1 MNISKNLI
9 PFELKKP
16 MITDLKKIE
25 KKLKK
30 LGYTPR
36 NHTNSHTVFIKK
48 GSNNVVIPK
57 QKKRD
62 LIKPVYFSIIKQTG
76 LTVQQFENL

>member
-1 MNISKNLI
+1 
-9 PFELKKP
+9 
-16 MITDLKKIE
+16 MITKLKEIE

-30 LGYTPR
+30 IGYTPR
-36 NHTNSHTVFIKK
+36 NHTNSHTVFVKK

-57 QKKRD
+57 KKGRD

-76 LTVQQFENL
+76 LTVQQFENI